1 MRQTYF
7 LMKLLKTIFLSI
19 FLVIFSCKKENNTI
33 KDTYM
38 KSSIKHAKGF
48 DIQYFDNYK
57 KIIIKSPYPDAKEQ
71 FEYILIANE
80 NSSKFKSEAVPV
92 IHTPVEKIVVTSTTH
107 IPMLELL
114 DEENSLIGFPNLQ
127 YISSEKTVKN
137 IQQGNIRELGK
148 GEHINTEVLIDIA
161 PEVVVSFSMTS
172 ANKIFSTI
180 EKAGIPVLLNGDWLE
195 ETPLGRAEWIKF
207 FGALYN
213 KEKEADS
220 IFRSIEQEY
229 LQAIEIAKN
238 AEKKPTVL
246 SGVMF
251 KDSWNLPAGESFVAQ
266 FLKDANTNYLWSD
279 TKGKGS
285 LSLNFETVYEK
296 GQNAEFWIAPGHY
309 KSLKELSEANDH
321 YTQFEAFKA
330 NNIYSFANTTGTTG
344 GVLYYELAPVQP
356 QIVLKD
362 IIKIMHPELLPNYQ
376 PFFLKKLQ

>member
-1 MRQTYF
+1 MLQTYF
-7 LMKLLKTIFLSI
+7 LMKLLKIIFLSI

-33 KDTYM
+33 KSNYI
-38 KSSIKHAKGF
+38 KSSIKYAKGF

-57 KIIIKSPYPDAKEQ
+57 KIVIKSPYPDAKEQ

-172 ANKIFSTI
+172 ANKMFSTI

-220 IFRSIEQEY
+220 IFASIEKEY
-229 LQAIEIAKN
+229 SQAVEIAKN

-266 FLKDANTNYLWSD
+266 FLKDANTNYLWSN

-296 GQNAEFWIAPGHY
+296 GQHAEFWIAPGHY
-309 KSLKELSEANDH
+309 KSLKELNEANDH
-321 YTQFEAFKA
+321 YTQFEAFKT

-362 IIKIMHPELLPNYQ
+362 IIKITHPELLPNYQ

>member
-1 MRQTYF
+1 
-7 LMKLLKTIFLSI
+7 
-19 FLVIFSCKKENNTI
+19 
-33 KDTYM
+33 M

-114 DEENSLIGFPNLQ
+114 DEENSLIGFPNMQ

-148 GEHINTEVLIDIA
+148 SEHINTEVLIDIA

-172 ANKIFSTI
+172 ANKMFSTI

-220 IFRSIEQEY
+220 IFTSIEKEY

-251 KDSWNLPAGESFVAQ
+251 KDSWNLPAGDSFVAQ

-309 KSLKELSEANDH
+309 KSLKELNEANDH
-321 YTQFEAFKA
+321 YTQFEAFKT

-362 IIKIMHPELLPNYQ
+362 IIKITHPELLPNYQ

>member
-1 MRQTYF
+1 MLQTYF
-7 LMKLLKTIFLSI
+7 LMKLLKIIFLSI

-33 KDTYM
+33 KSNYI
-38 KSSIKHAKGF
+38 KSSIKYAKGF

-57 KIIIKSPYPDAKEQ
+57 KIVIKSPYPDAKEQ

-148 GEHINTEVLIDIA
+148 GEHINTEVLIDIT

-172 ANKIFSTI
+172 DNKMFSTI

-220 IFRSIEQEY
+220 IFASIEKEY
-229 LQAIEIAKN
+229 SQAVEIAKN

-266 FLKDANTNYLWSD
+266 FLKDANTNYLWSN

-296 GQNAEFWIAPGHY
+296 GQHAEFWIAPGHY
-309 KSLKELSEANDH
+309 KSLKELNEANDH
-321 YTQFEAFKA
+321 YTQFEAFKT

-362 IIKIMHPELLPNYQ
+362 IIKITHPELLPNYQ